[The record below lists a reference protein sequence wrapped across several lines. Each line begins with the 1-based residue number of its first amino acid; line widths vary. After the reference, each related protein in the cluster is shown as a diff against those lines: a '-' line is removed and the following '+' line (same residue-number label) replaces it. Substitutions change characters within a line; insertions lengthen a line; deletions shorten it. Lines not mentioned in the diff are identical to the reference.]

1 LFCFENRGPAGLRG
15 IQRDHQSSGKRP
27 MRSLIFILPLLFS
40 GCFLVP
46 HKIAI
51 QQGNYVDQQM
61 VSKLKPEMTRSQV
74 RFILGTPL
82 IADPFHPDRWDYVYM
97 TGKAGDVER
106 ERRLTVVFEEDR
118 LVRIDGDIVA
128 AEQVTQAPAPAA
140 GR

>member
-1 LFCFENRGPAGLRG
+1 
-15 IQRDHQSSGKRP
+15 
-27 MRSLIFILPLLFS
+27 MRSLIFILPLLIS

-46 HKIAI
+46 HKIDI

-61 VSKLKPEMTRSQV
+61 VSKLKTDMTRSQV

-97 TGKAGDVER
+97 TGRAGDVDR
-106 ERRLTVVFEEDR
+106 KRRLTVVFEDDR

-128 AEQVTQAPAPAA
+128 AEQVTQAPAQPA